1 MNKYGSDKPDLRF
14 DLEIRPI
21 TELVRD
27 CGFQV
32 FADVVKNDGVVHALK
47 VDKGARFTRKDI
59 DEMTELA
66 REEGAKGLAYI
77 VVKEDKSLQSPIVKF
92 LGDELAGRIVDEVKA
107 EPGDIIFF
115 GADQWRIVCGALGK
129 VRSECGSRLG
139 LKDPKQAAWCWIVD
153 FPMFDHSELE
163 EGKIDFSH
171 NPFSMPQGG
180 MEALESQDPLQ
191 VLAYQYD
198 IVCNGV
204 EISSGAIRNHD
215 PEIMYK
221 AFGIVGYSREEV
233 DRKFGHMLEA
243 FRYGAPPHGGIA
255 PGMDRILM
263 LLLDCESIRD
273 IYAFPKD
280 GRGRDLMLDSP
291 AEVSKNQL
299 KELLLDI
306 REE

>member
-1 MNKYGSDKPDLRF
+1 
-14 DLEIRPI
+14 
-21 TELVRD
+21 
-27 CGFQV
+27 
-32 FADVVKNDGVVHALK
+32 
-47 VDKGARFTRKDI
+47 
-59 DEMTELA
+59 
-66 REEGAKGLAYI
+66 
-77 VVKEDKSLQSPIVKF
+77 
-92 LGDELAGRIVDEVKA
+92 
-107 EPGDIIFF
+107 
-115 GADQWRIVCGALGK
+115 
-129 VRSECGSRLG
+129 
-139 LKDPKQAAWCWIVD
+139 
-153 FPMFDHSELE
+153 
-163 EGKIDFSH
+163 
-171 NPFSMPQGG
+171 